1 MAKASNT
8 CHISI
13 CTSTLVYQH
22 KTVVKINHF
31 KCKLMQKYQTV
42 HLVFMLIHWS
52 FHTLSKI
59 VNIIKIVELTRAVF
73 IPVEGCQSVDPC
85 ILFSLAW
92 YDHRYLCLDFLKVAC
107 EIKNQ
112 FRVNIQFIGR
122 KISLNFQTCPISWSV
137 SCHGFKWYTVAA
149 LWVNYLFREWS

>member
-1 MAKASNT
+1 MPHLNMYKYLSLLTQN
-8 CHISI
+8 CS
-13 CTSTLVYQH
+13 
-22 KTVVKINHF
+22 KINHF
-31 KCKLMQKYQTV
+31 KCKLIQKYQTV

-73 IPVEGCQSVDPC
+73 IPVEGYQSADPC
-85 ILFSLAW
+85 ILFSLAR

-112 FRVNIQFIGR
+112 FRVNIHFIGR
-122 KISLNFQTCPISWSV
+122 TISLTFQTCPISWKVFLVMV
-137 SCHGFKWYTVAA
+137 SSDT
-149 LWVNYLFREWS
+149 L